1 MGRGRLLPGRGF
13 VFGVY
18 ASKACC
24 AACFDLE
31 LLAVAS
37 GLETLGVKNILEK
50 KKGDDPSANCRC
62 TLAVGNSKLL

>member
-13 VFGVY
+13 VFGMY
-18 ASKACC
+18 ALKACC
-24 AACFDLE
+24 AACFGLE

-37 GLETLGVKNILEK
+37 GLKTLGIKNILAK
-50 KKGDDPSANCRC
+50 KKVTICLLQSRC